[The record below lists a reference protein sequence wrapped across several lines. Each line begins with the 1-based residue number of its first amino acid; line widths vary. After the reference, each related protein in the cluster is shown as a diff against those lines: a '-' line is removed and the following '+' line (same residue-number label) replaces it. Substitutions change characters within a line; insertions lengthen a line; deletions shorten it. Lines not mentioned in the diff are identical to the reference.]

1 MENKNISVDMNAGRK
16 SRSPSSQVK
25 NSEKTLLQIFEE
37 VKKQIGYEYVVL
49 PLRDQVRDIAMIIA
63 EVYRLPASAAVR
75 IDGNDL
81 PAEMV
86 AEVFGMITDE
96 HVDYVLENL
105 KAIRYQITHMK
116 TYLRTALYNSVFE
129 MEARTEN
136 EVRTDLNL

>member
-1 MENKNISVDMNAGRK
+1 MENKNISVDIGMK
-16 SRSPSSQVK
+16 SRSSSSQVK
-25 NSEKTLLQIFEE
+25 NSEKTLLQLFES
-37 VKKQIGYEYVVL
+37 VKTQIDYGHFDL
-49 PLRDQVRDIAMIIA
+49 TLRDQVRDIAMIIA

-96 HVDYVLENL
+96 HVDYVLENI
-105 KAIRYQITHMK
+105 KTIRYQITHMK

-136 EVRTDLNL
+136 EVRTDFGKL